1 MKGFG
6 SAQFDRRRFPRM
18 DFSLPLAF
26 QSGGGPLEP
35 GGVSQN
41 VSLGGIM
48 ALLPNPVNQGDV
60 LEVTLL
66 LPIGEERQYCRARAK
81 VAWARQ
87 GEFEG
92 GWRCQVGLEFA
103 ELSAEAAVL
112 WEQFINSW
120 QAEPTQS

>member
-26 QSGGGPLEP
+26 QSGGDPFEP

-60 LEVTLL
+60 LEITLL

-103 ELSAEAAVL
+103 ELNAEAAVL

>member
-6 SAQFDRRRFPRM
+6 SAQFDRRRFPRI

-26 QSGGGPLEP
+26 KSSGPFEP
-35 GGVSQN
+35 SGVSQN
-41 VSLGGIM
+41 ISLGGIM
-48 ALLPNPVNQGDV
+48 ALLPNLVNQGDM

-66 LPIGEERQYCRARAK
+66 LPVGEERQYCRARAK
-81 VAWARQ
+81 VAWVRP

-103 ELSAEAAVL
+103 EINSESAAL
-112 WEQFINSW
+112 WQQFINSW
-120 QAEPTQS
+120 QAEQV

>member
-26 QSGGGPLEP
+26 QSGGKAEP

-48 ALLPNPVNQGDV
+48 ALLPNAVNQGDI
-60 LEVTLL
+60 LEITLL
-66 LPIGEERQYCRARAK
+66 LPIGEERKHCRARAR
-81 VAWARQ
+81 VAWVRQ

-92 GWRCQVGLEFA
+92 GWNCQAGLEFF
-103 ELSAEAAVL
+103 ELQPETAAL
-112 WEQFINSW
+112 WRQFLAAWQTEQV
-120 QAEPTQS
+120 